1 MIQVKCFFVMNL
13 TKNTMPVLELAKS
26 TLVVKPKMVYNFE
39 IILILDFNYWH
50 FFVVVKFRLLK
61 ILICEKGT

>member
-1 MIQVKCFFVMNL
+1 MNL

-61 ILICEKGT
+61 ILIYEKGT